1 VPIIP
6 VAPDEIPSAHDLEHA
21 AAAERPR
28 GATGARIGDAVG
40 RILGAVVRKWAGDL
54 DHAAP
59 DVLRTVL
66 RRGAPRDRIA
76 TARLLGRD
84 PSALRAWLAD
94 PVPGVR
100 REAARGVG
108 LGADSADVPRL
119 EERLAIEPTDS
130 VRFEV
135 GVALVRCGT
144 PANDV
149 RTALAARGNETFL
162 TVDGPRSSL
171 GAVGPEATTIEWR
184 FDRALAGP
192 TDDLVSKALR
202 RETTVSDLGA
212 TVDGYARRMR
222 HVAVEALGELGDPD
236 AISTLERV
244 LEDMEADPGFG
255 FRSRRTAAFA
265 IARIG
270 DPTTLGI
277 LARALEREALDH
289 EGRPGSGLGIQAPV
303 RAAILYAIGE
313 VGNRSACR
321 LLAGYLA
328 HTHGSAL
335 GGLHL
340 PAMGALVKLGGAE
353 EAAALLDG
361 PEAAAVHALPVLA
374 ALGRHDAV
382 RARLRDRRSAVA
394 RLASALVDQVK
405 E

>member
-1 VPIIP
+1 M
-6 VAPDEIPSAHDLEHA
+6 
-21 AAAERPR
+21 
-28 GATGARIGDAVG
+28 G

-84 PSALRAWLAD
+84 PRALRAWLDD

-100 REAARGVG
+100 REAAHALGQGGEAVDVAG
-108 LGADSADVPRL
+108 LHA
-119 EERLAIEPTDS
+119 RLAIEPTDA
-130 VRFEV
+130 VRFEI
-135 GVALVRCGT
+135 GVALVRCG
-144 PANDV
+144 ASAVDV
-149 RTALAARGNETFL
+149 RTALASHASRTFA
-162 TVDGPRSSL
+162 TVDGPRSPL

-192 TDDLVSKALR
+192 TQDLVSMALR
-202 RETTVSDLGA
+202 REA
-212 TVDGYARRMR
+212 TVASLGGVVDGPARRMR
-222 HVAVEALGELGDPD
+222 HVAVEALGALGDPD
-236 AISTLERV
+236 ALSTLERV

-265 IARIG
+265 IGRIG
-270 DPTTLGI
+270 DPTTLPV
-277 LARALEREALDH
+277 LVRALEREALDH

-303 RAAILYAIGE
+303 RAVLLYAMGE

-321 LLAGYLA
+321 LLARYLA

-340 PAMGALVKLGGAE
+340 PAMGALVKLGGVD

-361 PEAAAVHALPVLA
+361 PEIAAAHALPVLE
-374 ALGRHDAV
+374 ALGRHDLV
-382 RARLRDRRSAVA
+382 RGRTTDPREAVA
-394 RLASALVDQVK
+394 QIARALVR
-405 E
+405 

>member
-1 VPIIP
+1 M
-6 VAPDEIPSAHDLEHA
+6 
-21 AAAERPR
+21 
-28 GATGARIGDAVG
+28 G

-84 PSALRAWLAD
+84 PRAMRAWLGD

-100 REAARGVG
+100 REAAHAVG
-108 LGADSADVPRL
+108 LGGESADVPRL
-119 EERLAIEPTDS
+119 EARLELEPTDA
-130 VRFEV
+130 VRFDV
-135 GVALVRCGT
+135 GLALVRCGA

-149 RTALAARGNETFL
+149 RKALARHGTQTFL
-162 TVDGPRSSL
+162 TVDGPRSPL

-184 FDRALAGP
+184 FDRALGVP
-192 TDDLVSKALR
+192 TDDLVTKALR
-202 RETTVSDLGA
+202 RETTVADLGA
-212 TVDGYARRMR
+212 VVDGPARRVR
-222 HVAVEALGELGDPD
+222 HVAVEALGALGDPD
-236 AISTLERV
+236 ALSTLERV

-277 LARALEREALDH
+277 LTRALDREALDH

-303 RAAILYAIGE
+303 RAALLYAIGE
-313 VGNRSACR
+313 IGNRSACR

-340 PAMGALVKLGGAE
+340 PAMGALVKLGGAH

-361 PEAAAVHALPVLA
+361 PEVAAAHALPVLQ
-374 ALGRHDAV
+374 ALGRADLV
-382 RARLRDRRSAVA
+382 RARANDPRSSVGRIA
-394 RLASALVDQVK
+394 RALSA
-405 E
+405 

>member
-1 VPIIP
+1 
-6 VAPDEIPSAHDLEHA
+6 
-21 AAAERPR
+21 
-28 GATGARIGDAVG
+28 VG

-76 TARLLGRD
+76 TARLLGGD
-84 PSALRAWLAD
+84 PRALRAWLDD

-100 REAARGVG
+100 REAAHALGRGGETVD
-108 LGADSADVPRL
+108 LTRL
-119 EERLAIEPTDS
+119 EARLSVEPTDA

-135 GVALVRCGT
+135 GVALVRCG
-144 PANDV
+144 ASAGEV
-149 RTALAARGNETFL
+149 RKALASHASRTL
-162 TVDGPRSSL
+162 ATVDGPRSPL
-171 GAVGPEATTIEWR
+171 AAVGPEATTIEWR

-192 TDDLVSKALR
+192 ADDLVSVALR
-202 RETTVSDLGA
+202 RETTVDLLGA
-212 TVDGYARRMR
+212 IVDGPARRAR
-222 HVAVEALGELGDPD
+222 HVAVDALGALGNPD
-236 AISTLERV
+236 ALATLERV

-265 IARIG
+265 IGRIG
-270 DPTTLGI
+270 DPTTLAI
-277 LARALEREALDH
+277 LAKALEREALDH

-303 RAAILYAIGE
+303 RAVLLYAMGE

-321 LLAGYLA
+321 LLARFLA

-340 PAMGALVKLGGAE
+340 PAMGALVKLGGAD

-361 PEAAAVHALPVLA
+361 PEIAAAHALPVLH
-374 ALGRHDAV
+374 ALGRHDLV
-382 RARLRDRRSAVA
+382 RGRMNDPRASVAGVA
-394 RLASALVDQVK
+394 RALIS
-405 E
+405 